1 MNKYFE
7 YNDDTANSHKFWQI
21 SQKSKN
27 VTVSYGRIGIANPHQ
42 IVKEFDNKDLA
53 LAFAEKKIEEKY
65 GKNFLWLLYPE
76 DNQLFNDF
84 MKNKINPEHLNY
96 NFINRKYLS
105 KN

>member
-53 LAFAEKKIEEKY
+53 LAFAEKDRRKTEKRLSASINTNMSY
-65 GKNFLWLLYPE
+65 ILFFATIFII
-76 DNQLFNDF
+76 LFN
-84 MKNKINPEHLNY
+84 
-96 NFINRKYLS
+96 S
-105 KN
+105 KSY